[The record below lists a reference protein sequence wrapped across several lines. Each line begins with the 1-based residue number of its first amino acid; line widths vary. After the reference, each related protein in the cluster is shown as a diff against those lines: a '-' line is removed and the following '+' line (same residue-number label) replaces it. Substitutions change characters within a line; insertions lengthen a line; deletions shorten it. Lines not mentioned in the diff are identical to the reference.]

1 MHRALALGLRAISRN
16 DSQLCLVLAQ
26 RPECT
31 AACARAFA
39 CIPHVCCAPNA
50 LLVQGSPV
58 EPQWQ
63 QDSVQRQ
70 QGTRGRG
77 MASEPPQVQLAK
89 DASNRFDLVSRVL
102 FPAPETSYGIDD
114 FPDELI
120 WVPKSLN
127 PQTSTPED
135 CIPCLFLISPSARF
149 LVFYLHSNAEDL
161 GRCYPFCSLLRYQF
175 QVHVLA
181 VEYPGYGICPGG
193 QADEESVTE
202 NAFVAFRFIREVL
215 CWPLDGI
222 LILGRSVGTGPALAI
237 AVEHEVYGVILIS
250 PFLSIQ
256 EICRDVIGPLAY
268 FITDRFP
275 NKERV
280 QRLRSPLLLVHG
292 KKDIVVPL
300 THGERLYELCRTR
313 KRLVCPDQMEHN
325 TNLHADAAF
334 FVLPMLQFFALPDYC
349 FDEIRVPHWA
359 YDKRLSTH
367 FKGDSTPVEVSP
379 GVCCSAEHSFG
390 LSLANELRTGGNGKH
405 GAMFSLVRTQEPNAP
420 LPGASPQLVMSPYNT
435 PEPAMRPVMS
445 AAAHARYPGKPG
457 PSVVIKP
464 PSLQEVMRIRL
475 QKEGRSSEDAVECFG
490 DMTDVVTVST
500 KTVEE
505 AASLAVSKF
514 LSVNGTH
521 DIEFLNAPTM
531 KEDQIS
537 DLLGPDAA
545 PDSYKSQPKR
555 EKAKEE
561 ENDLPEPASEGS
573 FIKVP
578 LSKRG
583 GPHLSMRDQKIPQAV
598 SEPVLDDHT
607 TMEDWNQ
614 QQSDGLELEQLFSR

>member
-1 MHRALALGLRAISRN
+1 MSM
-16 DSQLCLVLAQ
+16 
-26 RPECT
+26 
-31 AACARAFA
+31 
-39 CIPHVCCAPNA
+39 
-50 LLVQGSPV
+50 
-58 EPQWQ
+58 
-63 QDSVQRQ
+63 DSV
-70 QGTRGRG
+70 GSEGR
-77 MASEPPQVQLAK
+77 ASAK
-89 DASNRFDLVSRVL
+89 DSATRLDLVSRVL

-149 LVFYLHSNAEDL
+149 LIFYLHSNAEDL

-237 AVEHEVYGVILIS
+237 ATENEVYGVILIS

-280 QRLRSPLLLVHG
+280 AHLRSPLLLVHG

-313 KRLVCPDQMEHN
+313 KRLVCPEQMEHN
-325 TNLHADAAF
+325 TNLHADAGF

-367 FKGDSTPVEVSP
+367 YRGDTTVDAKP
-379 GVCCSAEHSFG
+379 GMCCSAEHSFG
-390 LSLANELRTGGNGKH
+390 MNLTNDEVQNSKAGALLS
-405 GAMFSLVRTQEPNAP
+405 SLVQSRDSVPDPTP
-420 LPGASPQLVMSPYNT
+420 SPQLVLSPYNT
-435 PEPAMRPVMS
+435 PAPGMRPTPS
-445 AAAHARYPGKPG
+445 ATTGNSPTLANPDTMPRVPSRIPAKLG
-457 PSVVIKP
+457 PSVGFKP
-464 PSLQEVMRIRL
+464 PSLQEAMRSRL
-475 QKEGRSSEDAVECFG
+475 EKEGRSCEEAVEGFG
-490 DMTDVVTVST
+490 DMGDSATVNT

-505 AASLAVSKF
+505 AAAVAVSRF
-514 LSVNGTH
+514 LHTNGTNGLGF
-521 DIEFLNAPTM
+521 DILENDNAALKDKPV
-531 KEDQIS
+531 S
-537 DLLGPDAA
+537 DLLGPDDA
-545 PDSYKSQPKR
+545 PVSPRKISPR
-555 EKAKEE
+555 ESSPRTSPRDAPQGTPSSTKLKEE
-561 ENDLPEPASEGS
+561 DKEKDLPEPAAEG
-573 FIKVP
+573 FFAKVP
-578 LSKRG
+578 MTRRG
-583 GPHLSMRDQKIPQAV
+583 GPALSVKEGKLMPAV
-598 SEPVLDDHT
+598 ASEPVLSDCT
-607 TMEDWNQ
+607 TIEDPDPPN
-614 QQSDGLELEQLFSR
+614 